1 MIFVNEHLMFM
12 NERLNMIGIVPRCIP
27 CLYCTCHDRLFL
39 CNWWLSNLVTRVNM
53 DILYTL
59 YSVCMYIYL
68 IQGRDSCRIYAN
80 LIIKTI
86 YYWQYGD
93 LIRKGR
99 CKGRSTLLRRNAS
112 CHVRRTS
119 VSYIRY
125 GLGRICLSSHVVSN
139 IFLPIQHSM
148 NALLIVF
155 NFGIGSSLG

>member
-86 YYWQYGD
+86 YYWQYDD
-93 LIRKGR
+93 L
-99 CKGRSTLLRRNAS
+99 RSLLRQE
-112 CHVRRTS
+112 
-119 VSYIRY
+119 YIAAAWRVVTRPKHIGAVHY
-125 GLGRICLSSHVVSN
+125 GSRHICLSSHVASN
-139 IFLPIQHSM
+139 VFL
-148 NALLIVF
+148 AYKVF
-155 NFGIGSSLG
+155 YERLTYRF

>member
-86 YYWQYGD
+86 YYWQYDD
-93 LIRKGR
+93 L
-99 CKGRSTLLRRNAS
+99 RSLLRQEYITAAWRI
-112 CHVRRTS
+112 
-119 VSYIRY
+119 VSLSKHIGVIHSLRFETHLFIDS
-125 GLGRICLSSHVVSN
+125 GLV
-139 IFLPIQHSM
+139 
-148 NALLIVF
+148 
-155 NFGIGSSLG
+155 